1 MLPVKR
7 FHWDTPEYADAF
19 ATFLKYTGRGFMCAR
34 SFEGSFPTIPVN
46 RARSIGV
53 LGLGTSR
60 VLCWNTSN
68 MCMR

>member
-19 ATFLKYTGRGFMCAR
+19 TTFLKYTGGGCMCAR
-34 SFEGSFPTIPVN
+34 SSGRFFPAIPLS

-53 LGLGTSR
+53 LERGISP